1 MIATHNQYSVEMAVR
16 TMHDFGIKPEEAG
29 VFFGQLLG
37 MADHLSL
44 VLGRHGYRA
53 YKYVPFGPLRE
64 VMPYLIRRAQVRIS
78 HVCFA

>member
-16 TMHDFGIKPEEAG
+16 TMHDFGLKPRECG

-44 VLGRHGYRA
+44 VLGRHHYRA
-53 YKYVPFGPLRE
+53 YKCVSSGSIVTAARC
-64 VMPYLIRRAQVRIS
+64 A
-78 HVCFA
+78 A